1 MNNKLILYSLSGHLT
16 PSNITWK
23 LTTLPRHKIHHLV
36 TAHTSHLIFWTLVH
50 YQILHY
56 NVGEMD
62 KIHHTN
68 QSVTDITDW
77 HSICHLAFFSSSSEW
92 LEKASRT
99 SSHLLAGHY
108 EELPIIPQP
117 QCGRCHQAGTGHW
130 TLDRPLWRLLAASRA
145 MHWNG
150 ASRTMMM
157 IFIITVYVIIY
168 SHKWITQWLCEWM
181 YQ

>member
-99 SSHLLAGHY
+99 SSHLLAGY
-108 EELPIIPQP
+108 DEERPIIPQP
-117 QCGRCHQAGTGHW
+117 QCGRCHRAGTGQA
-130 TLDRPLWRLLAASRA
+130 TLEFIGNQQSYALKWCKPNNDDDWWLMNDDACIYQLQTSVWLSDETQSLW
-145 MHWNG
+145 
-150 ASRTMMM
+150 
-157 IFIITVYVIIY
+157 
-168 SHKWITQWLCEWM
+168 
-181 YQ
+181 